1 MNIGTEQEAKRKAN
15 QWLCMGEVVVGIS
28 GASGAVYGKRLVE
41 VLSEMGKTVRLVVTD
56 SGRLTLKHECDT
68 TPEELAQATGSLL
81 EDAKNVGAKSA
92 SGSAKIDAVVICPC
106 SGTTIGK
113 LAAGI
118 SDNLVT
124 RSAIVAMK
132 ERRKLIIVPREAP
145 YATVHL
151 ENMAK
156 LSAWDTVIIPA
167 SPGFYNHPQSIDDL
181 IDFILARILDQI
193 GIEHQLGKRWTGD
206 EI

>member
-1 MNIGTEQEAKRKAN
+1 MQKGVARY
-15 QWLCMGEVVVGIS
+15 MGEVVVAIT
-28 GASGAVYGKRLVE
+28 GASGAIYGIRLTE
-41 VLSEMGKTVRLVVTD
+41 CLSNLGIQVRLVVTE
-56 SGRLTLKHECDT
+56 SGELTLAHECQIDKET
-68 TPEELAQATGSLL
+68 IAEKYSAIL
-81 EDAKNVGAKSA
+81 EDEGNVAAKSA
-92 SGSAKIDAVVICPC
+92 SGSANIDAVVICPC
-106 SGTTIGK
+106 SGTTLGK

-156 LSAWDTVIIPA
+156 LSSWDTVIIPA
-167 SPGFYNHPQSIDDL
+167 SPGFYNHPKSIDDL
-181 IDFILARILDQI
+181 VDFVVARILDQL
-193 GIEHQLGKRWTGD
+193 GLNHQIGKRWTGE
-206 EI
+206 EIQ

>member
-1 MNIGTEQEAKRKAN
+1 
-15 QWLCMGEVVVGIS
+15 MGEVVVGIS

-41 VLSEMGKTVRLVVTD
+41 ILTEMGKSVRLVVTD

-68 TPEELAQATGSLL
+68 TPEELAEATGSLL

-167 SPGFYNHPQSIDDL
+167 SPGFYNHPKSIDDL
-181 IDFILARILDQI
+181 VDFIIARILDQI
-193 GIEHQLGKRWTGD
+193 GIEHDVGKRWTGD